1 MGEPLVYLL
10 LDAAVFFGFIAAV
23 IAVGVG
29 MSRHE
34 KDTEAYFLAGR
45 GLSWWLIGFSLIAA
59 NISTEQFVGMSG
71 QAANYVGLAIASYEW
86 MAAVTLVVVA
96 FCFLPAFLRTGV
108 YTIPEFLEYRFSR
121 AARSIM
127 SLLMMVI
134 YVLVTIAAVIYSGAK
149 TIEVLAKETRQSAP
163 AAAPKA
169 ETAHP
174 APTEQEKTGSAPS
187 AQAGSEHLPDS
198 GQKGDDLQPGQ
209 QAHSAASPIE
219 EEAVER
225 AKLWGVPINLT
236 TGAWLIG
243 LLAAVYVV
251 AGGLKACAWADLLQG
266 SALILG
272 GAIIL
277 VLALGA
283 LGQADPQH
291 IQPHPKVLV
300 QNPQAA
306 GQTPPPDQ
314 LAQASG
320 AQRFW
325 RLNRGKL
332 HMVLPAKDIFVPW
345 TALVLGL
352 WIPNFYYWGLNQYI
366 VQRTLGSR
374 SLAEGQKGVVFAA
387 GLKLLIPFIVVFPG
401 MIAFNLFSE
410 EMRQD
415 AQTGPNRDGLA
426 EWEKLKTSPE
436 TARTLFEF
444 NDDFAGLYPELAREM
459 LGFNRQAASRILG
472 PEALPKEP
480 VAPSA
485 PEGTPKNQPANPG
498 AEGAGPTAAAAAGAQ
513 LAAQNDA
520 LLKLVQA
527 KNASLPQAEQFR
539 IAKKLIGYEYDS
551 AFGLL
556 IKRLV
561 FPGLRGFV
569 LAAIL
574 GAVISSLAA
583 MLNAASTIFTMDLY
597 RQYLVPNASQ
607 THLVLVGRTAVAVF
621 AVIGCLIAPL
631 LGHPAFGGIF
641 TYIQEFQ
648 GFISP
653 GVLGVFIYGL
663 FVPKA
668 PRACGVVG
676 LVFSPIVYGL
686 LKLLAPE
693 MAFLDRMALTFLGVL
708 VVLGLLTLARP
719 LPEPIRLPQQEKIE
733 LAASSGAKR
742 WGVVVVLLTLG
753 LYLLFW

>member
-1 MGEPLVYLL
+1 MGEPWVYLL
-10 LDAAVFFGFIAAV
+10 LDAVVFFGFIAAV
-23 IAVGVG
+23 LAVGIG

-96 FCFLPAFLRTGV
+96 FFFLPAFLRAGV

-127 SLLMMVI
+127 SLLMVVI

-149 TIEVLAKETRQSAP
+149 TIEVLAKQTRQSAQATDSPDNP
-163 AAAPKA
+163 AIPTPTNSEKARLENPVESAPKRPDLSA
-169 ETAHP
+169 SQKTSSASVARQET
-174 APTEQEKTGSAPS
+174 
-187 AQAGSEHLPDS
+187 
-198 GQKGDDLQPGQ
+198 
-209 QAHSAASPIE
+209 
-219 EEAVER
+219 VER
-225 AKLWGVPINLT
+225 ATLWGIPINLT

-243 LLAAVYVV
+243 LLAAIYVV

-283 LGQADPQH
+283 LGQAEPQH
-291 IQPHPKVLV
+291 LLAHPK
-300 QNPQAA
+300 AA
-306 GQTPPPDQ
+306 HQTPPPEQ
-314 LAQASG
+314 LAQAS
-320 AQRFW
+320 AVQRFW
-325 RLNRGKL
+325 QLNHGKL

-387 GLKLLIPFIVVFPG
+387 ALKLLIPFIVVFPG
-401 MIAFNLFSE
+401 IIAFNLFSE
-410 EMRQD
+410 EMRHD
-415 AQTGPNRDGLA
+415 AQTGTNQETLA
-426 EWEKLKTSPE
+426 KWEELKTTPQ
-436 TARTLFEF
+436 TARTLFDF
-444 NDDFAGLYPELAREM
+444 NDDFAGLYPQLAEEIFQ
-459 LGFNRQAASRILG
+459 FNRQVTSRIFG
-472 PEALPKEP
+472 PTILPKE
-480 VAPSA
+480 APTEPPA
-485 PEGTPKNQPANPG
+485 PKGASPEEPAGTSGRENS
-498 AEGAGPTAAAAAGAQ
+498 GPTTGAATGTQ
-513 LAAQNDA
+513 LANQNAA
-520 LLKLVQA
+520 LLKLVRSQ
-527 KNASLPQAEQFR
+527 NASLPKDQQIT
-539 IAKKLIGYEYDS
+539 IAKQLIGYEYDS

-561 FPGLRGFV
+561 YPGLRGFV

-597 RQYLVPNASQ
+597 RQYLLPNASQ

-621 AVIGCLIAPL
+621 AIIGCLIAPL

-676 LVFSPIVYGL
+676 LVLSPVVYGL
-686 LKLLAPE
+686 LKLLTPE

-708 VVLGLLTLARP
+708 VVLGILTLARP
-719 LPEPIRLPQQEKIE
+719 LPAPVRLPEPERIE
-733 LAASSGAKR
+733 LVPSSGAKG
-742 WGVVVVLLTLG
+742 WGLVVVLLTLG
-753 LYLLFW
+753 LYILFW